1 MSRKDL
7 TTLLLLAFAWGA
19 SFLFMRIASPE
30 FGPVF
35 TTELRVTLAGAA
47 LLVYALL
54 TRRKL
59 GILKHWR
66 QFLLLGAVNAA
77 LPFTLICMA
86 ELRLSASL
94 AAILNATTPMFAALA
109 AWGIRKER
117 PGLAKSAGLLIG
129 LLGVAVLVGWS
140 PVPITGIV
148 LLSVG
153 FSLGAALSYAFGG
166 LYASRVGRGL
176 PPLAL
181 AAGQQL
187 GASVILLPLAVIFAP
202 RHLPSAAAVY
212 SVLGL
217 SLICTSVAYLLY
229 FRLIASV
236 GPVKTVSVTFLVPV
250 FGLMWGVIFLHEPVY
265 ANTVAGLIII
275 LLSVML
281 VNRNAR
287 KPGGTGRESIS
298 RRESR
303 ES

>member
-30 FGPVF
+30 LGPVF

-47 LLVYALL
+47 LLFYAFV

-59 GILKHWR
+59 GILKHWQ
-66 QFLLLGAVNAA
+66 QFLLLGAINAA

-86 ELRLSASL
+86 ELHLSASL

-109 AWGIRKER
+109 AWGTRQEK
-117 PGLAKSAGLLIG
+117 PGLAKSAGLIIG
-129 LLGVAVLVGWS
+129 LIGVAVLVGWS
-140 PVPITGIV
+140 PVPLTSTV

-153 FSLGAALSYAFGG
+153 YSLCAALCYAFGG
-166 LYASRVGRGL
+166 LYASRVGFGL
-176 PPLAL
+176 TPLAL

-187 GASVILLPLAVIFAP
+187 GASVVLLPLAVIFAP
-202 RHLPSAAAVY
+202 DHLPSAAAVY

-229 FRLIASV
+229 FRLIASI

-250 FGLMWGVIFLHEPVY
+250 FGLMWGAIFLHEPVY
-265 ANTVAGLIII
+265 ANTLAGLVII
-275 LLSVML
+275 LLSVTL
-281 VNRNAR
+281 VNR
-287 KPGGTGRESIS
+287 KPGKS
-298 RRESR
+298 
-303 ES
+303 

>member
-30 FGPVF
+30 LGPVF
-35 TTELRVTLAGAA
+35 TTELRVTLAGSA
-47 LLVYALL
+47 LLLYAFV

-59 GILKHWR
+59 GILKHWK
-66 QFLLLGAVNAA
+66 QFLLLGAINAA

-86 ELRLSASL
+86 ELHLSASL

-109 AWGIRKER
+109 AWGTRQEK
-117 PGLAKSAGLLIG
+117 PGLAKSAGLVIG
-129 LLGVAVLVGWS
+129 LIGVAVLVGWS
-140 PVPITGIV
+140 PVPLTSTV

-153 FSLGAALSYAFGG
+153 YSLCAALCYAFGG
-166 LYASRVGRGL
+166 LYASRVGSGL
-176 PPLAL
+176 TPLAL

-187 GASVILLPLAVIFAP
+187 GASVVLLPLAVIFAP
-202 RHLPSAAAVY
+202 DHLPSAAAVY

-229 FRLIASV
+229 FRLIASI

-250 FGLMWGVIFLHEPVY
+250 FGLMWGAIFLHEPVY
-265 ANTVAGLIII
+265 ANTLAGLVII
-275 LLSVML
+275 LLSVTL
-281 VNRNAR
+281 VNR
-287 KPGGTGRESIS
+287 KPGKS
-298 RRESR
+298 
-303 ES
+303 